1 MTNWTVQKIKE
12 VAELIEG
19 SIHRASKVQNPYNL
33 FTAWKMSENDHTKMF
48 LALMRYRDASGRYA
62 LLNSFLNRFAKGR
75 GKMIHYQNIS
85 YVNILSTNK

>member
-19 SIHRASKVQNPYNL
+19 SIHRSSKVQNPYNL

-48 LALMRYRDASGRYA
+48 LALMRYRDASGR
-62 LLNSFLNRFAKGR
+62 
-75 GKMIHYQNIS
+75 
-85 YVNILSTNK
+85 